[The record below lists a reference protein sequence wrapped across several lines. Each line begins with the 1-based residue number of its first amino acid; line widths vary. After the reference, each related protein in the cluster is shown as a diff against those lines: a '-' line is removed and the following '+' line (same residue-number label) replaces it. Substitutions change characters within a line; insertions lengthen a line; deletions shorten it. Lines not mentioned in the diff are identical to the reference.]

1 MKYDAMAR
9 NSAGVATGAAAL
21 MPSTAGAIAA
31 LSSRAVGRAQLTP
44 EPSGSAFINDERN
57 IRKWLRVQPEEPQ
70 QVAWVSADNIF
81 DYQIESNTNW
91 FIS

>member
-1 MKYDAMAR
+1 MKNKTMAR
-9 NSAGVATGAAAL
+9 NYAGVAAGAAAL

-44 EPSGSAFINDERN
+44 EPSGAAFINDERN

-81 DYQIESNTNW
+81 DYRIESNTNW

>member
-21 MPSTAGAIAA
+21 MSATSAIAA

-81 DYQIESNTNW
+81 DYQIQSNTNW

>member
-21 MPSTAGAIAA
+21 MSATSAIAT
-31 LSSRAVGRAQLTP
+31 LSSCAVGRAQLTP
-44 EPSGSAFINDERN
+44 EPGGSAFINEERN

-81 DYQIESNTNW
+81 DYQIQSNTNW

>member
-21 MPSTAGAIAA
+21 MSATSAIAA

-70 QVAWVSADNIF
+70 QVAWVSAGDIF

-91 FIS
+91 FIN